1 MINLEQVFDGN
12 NNNARSKD
20 LSLYLS
26 LYEMIKLKKL
36 IDLCKEDKND
46 VNNIFKYQK
55 WNSIKN

>member
-55 WNSIKN
+55 